1 VPQVGPLHEGQQIVP
16 RGVDRVRCL
25 IRSPNTTAIAVEA
38 AAAASVVTAV
48 SGVASTALSAPI

>member
-38 AAAASVVTAV
+38 AAASVVTAV